1 MKPAKDLPA
10 AFRREITLD
19 IGDQQDQHTQQHHNL
34 DGIIQEEPDTASDT
48 VSRIQSDKRQQRTN
62 PAVQPLHSQYFVL
75 NKIPDHEQQ
84 HPPFS
89 SLEHVQRMDS
99 I

>member
-48 VSRIQSDKRQQRTN
+48 VSRI
-62 PAVQPLHSQYFVL
+62 
-75 NKIPDHEQQ
+75 
-84 HPPFS
+84 
-89 SLEHVQRMDS
+89 
-99 I
+99 